1 MKKQHPESRLPI
13 EPRNPAPLNRPGKAR
28 VRYVGF
34 EAIDGGRRLTFA
46 LKPFGH
52 DSVEI
57 TFEISDALLKDAA
70 GISIQDAAPMAYEK
84 LIELLATED
93 TFDANKLCLNQAD
106 IAKYTARHLSSQK
119 RTHSTSEGSRRS
131 DVVA

>member
-1 MKKQHPESRLPI
+1 MKKQHPKSRLQI
-13 EPRNPAPLNRPGKAR
+13 EPRNPAPLNRPARAR

-34 EAIDGGRRLTFA
+34 EAIDGGRRLTFS

-57 TFEISDALLKDAA
+57 TLEISDALLKDAA
-70 GISIQDAAPMAYEK
+70 GVSIQDAAPMAYEK

-106 IAKYTARHLSSQK
+106 IAQYTARHLSSQK
-119 RTHSTSEGSRRS
+119 RTHLISEGSRRS

>member
-1 MKKQHPESRLPI
+1 
-13 EPRNPAPLNRPGKAR
+13 
-28 VRYVGF
+28 VRYGGF
-34 EAIDGGRRLTFA
+34 EAIDGGRRLTFS

-52 DSVEI
+52 DSAEI
-57 TFEISDALLKDAA
+57 TLEISDALLKDAA
-70 GISIQDAAPMAYEK
+70 GVSIQDAAPMAYEK

-106 IAKYTARHLSSQK
+106 IAQYTARHLNSQK
-119 RTHSTSEGSRRS
+119 RTHLTSEGSRRS